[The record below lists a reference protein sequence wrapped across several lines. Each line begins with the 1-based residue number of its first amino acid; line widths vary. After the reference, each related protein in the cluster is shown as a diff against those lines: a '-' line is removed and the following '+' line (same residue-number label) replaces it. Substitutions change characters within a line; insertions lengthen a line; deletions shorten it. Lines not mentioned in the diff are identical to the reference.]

1 MRRVIFLVP
10 VFLGITIENGV
21 AQSAAPTPT
30 EQHQAKQGS
39 VMTKKSRPLVTDE
52 IRLVDGSGRTRLLL
66 STRSGLPVIQLL
78 RADGSLGL
86 SATLDASGRGSVRI
100 QGSDP
105 SGPSASLEVDDK
117 GSHVKFDRSGGASSY
132 LFLNNAGESGVVLL
146 DLNGKRRLNLL
157 VQADGEPV
165 VQRFNTQ
172 GQPIP

>member
-1 MRRVIFLVP
+1 
-10 VFLGITIENGV
+10 
-21 AQSAAPTPT
+21 
-30 EQHQAKQGS
+30 
-39 VMTKKSRPLVTDE
+39 
-52 IRLVDGSGRTRLLL
+52 
-66 STRSGLPVIQLL
+66 
-78 RADGSLGL
+78 
-86 SATLDASGRGSVRI
+86 VRI

-165 VQRFNTQ
+165 VQRFNAQ